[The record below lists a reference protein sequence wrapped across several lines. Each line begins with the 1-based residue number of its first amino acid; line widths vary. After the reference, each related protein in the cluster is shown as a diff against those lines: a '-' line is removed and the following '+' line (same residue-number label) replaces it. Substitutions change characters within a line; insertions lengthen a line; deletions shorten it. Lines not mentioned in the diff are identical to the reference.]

1 MSSVSIIDAR
11 YPDVVEIA
19 RHMRELDAEEIWPV
33 TYAKTPESLALGTV
47 AGVGLRYVA
56 RCGAVPVATW
66 GASQMRPKVVSVWMF
81 ATDRWPKVA
90 LSVTRHINRVVMP
103 TLIEAGCVRA
113 ECWTHANHHVAH
125 KWLSILGAVR
135 EATVEDYGA
144 NRVPYHCYSWTKTRL
159 EKEDVCWT
167 LGTKD
172 PPNATPAAATRAA
185 RTPAHAG

>member
-1 MSSVSIIDAR
+1 MSAVSLIDAR

-19 RHMRELDAEEIWPV
+19 RNMRELDAEEIWPV
-33 TYAKTPESLALGTV
+33 TYAKTPENLALSTV
-47 AGVGLRYVA
+47 AGVGLKYVA
-56 RCGAVPVATW
+56 RYGAVPVATW
-66 GASQMRPKVVSVWMF
+66 GASEMRPKVVSVWMF

-125 KWLSILGAVR
+125 RWLELLGAVR
-135 EATVEDYGA
+135 EATVEDYGQ
-144 NRVPYHCYSWTKTRL
+144 NRVPYHCYSWTQTRL

-167 LGTKD
+167 LGTQSAE
-172 PPNATPAAATRAA
+172 NARATTSAD
-185 RTPAHAG
+185 AGTATHTG